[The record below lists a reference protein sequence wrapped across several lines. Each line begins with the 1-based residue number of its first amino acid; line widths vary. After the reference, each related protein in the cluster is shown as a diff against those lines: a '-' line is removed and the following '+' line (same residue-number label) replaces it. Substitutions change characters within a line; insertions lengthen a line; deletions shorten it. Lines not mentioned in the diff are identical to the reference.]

1 MVLDFL
7 SCNLLIIFSVATK
20 LFPVYITG
28 CKLLVTGQVKKE
40 AIPQW
45 QTAHLF
51 FYFIKQE
58 QQYFDW

>member
-7 SCNLLIIFSVATK
+7 SCNLLIIFSVAAK

-45 QTAHLF
+45 QTGHLF